1 VHGFDNTTVDEI
13 AAAAGISRRTFF
25 RYFGSK
31 NDVVWGRF
39 DEGLRGLRLALS
51 RAPAKESMRSVLRR
65 EIVAF
70 NTVPADQLDLHRNRM
85 RLILTVPDLQ
95 AHSTL
100 RFAAWRMVVAEFVA
114 KRTGSRPTGL
124 LPRLGG
130 HLLLGAAVAAYE
142 QWLAGGGALAD
153 LLDASLAQ
161 AVRALPAG

>member
-1 VHGFDNTTVDEI
+1 
-13 AAAAGISRRTFF
+13 
-25 RYFGSK
+25 
-31 NDVVWGRF
+31 
-39 DEGLRGLRLALS
+39 
-51 RAPAKESMRSVLRR
+51 
-65 EIVAF
+65 
-70 NTVPADQLDLHRNRM
+70 M
-85 RLILTVPDLQ
+85 RLILTVPGLQ

-100 RFAAWRMVVAEFVA
+100 RFAAWREVVAAFVA
-114 KRTGSRPTGL
+114 MRTGSRRTDL